1 MCGRFTQSVSL
12 QDVIDKY
19 RVRSAHSNEALAETA
34 DLDGGLRA
42 NYNLAPTEAAVAV
55 LGDVD
60 SRFISIAHFGHPVA
74 FRGQPTPKLL
84 INARAETVLS
94 KPSFSRSAREHR
106 AAVPANGY
114 FEWLKASGAKTPYF
128 IHPTDE
134 EVASLAA
141 LWFAPDNNSAVANFV
156 ILTQDASPDIAH
168 IHDRMPVMVGA
179 DLLASWLDVSLTD
192 KAQVAE
198 LMEMV
203 QAETAAR
210 PMEYYPV
217 TKAVSRAEFK
227 SPTAMVP
234 VAGQP

>member
-19 RVRSAHSNEALAETA
+19 RVRSAHSNEALAEVA

-106 AAVPANGY
+106 AAVPAN
-114 FEWLKASGAKTPYF
+114 
-128 IHPTDE
+128 
-134 EVASLAA
+134 EVQ
-141 LWFAPDNNSAVANFV
+141 
-156 ILTQDASPDIAH
+156 ILLELIRYTVMTRWDPLLGDSPSC
-168 IHDRMPVMVGA
+168 R
-179 DLLASWLDVSLTD
+179 
-192 KAQVAE
+192 
-198 LMEMV
+198 
-203 QAETAAR
+203 
-210 PMEYYPV
+210 
-217 TKAVSRAEFK
+217 
-227 SPTAMVP
+227 
-234 VAGQP
+234 